1 VAPFPI
7 ADGLS
12 LKVRGRDGIR
22 FASGLRFASP
32 DHEMDI
38 TITPT
43 ETTGISRRMQI
54 SIPVAT
60 VADYEERAAKKY
72 ATQARL
78 PGFRPG
84 KAPAAMVRKRFA
96 DAIRQEAID
105 ALVNEAYRE
114 AVDREGLKL
123 ATQPHLHDL
132 KAEPGQPLE
141 FELHCEVRPELN
153 LEKTSGFNLQRREAP
168 VNDESVGEQL
178 EKLREQKADWTPV
191 TDKPAPGDMVSVA
204 LSTADENGEL
214 PPGREYKIVLGGGQ
228 AIPGIEELVM
238 EAAQGETIE
247 RNVKWPDD
255 FPDEAQRGGT
265 KLVRVTVNDVKRK
278 SMPVLDDAFARE
290 IGDFEN
296 LAALREA
303 VAKDM
308 TEHATREADADLRGQ
323 LIEQIVEAN
332 PFEVPGS
339 WVNQLVDGY
348 AQMYQ
353 IPEAEKERFLVEF
366 RPMAERQVRRDLVI
380 DTLAER
386 EKLTATPAD
395 VDARIEE
402 LAKAQNADPGPV
414 YAQLQKS
421 GRLAELERELTETRV
436 FNWLLEHNPVS
447 AS

>member
-1 VAPFPI
+1 ME
-7 ADGLS
+7 L
-12 LKVRGRDGIR
+12 
-22 FASGLRFASP
+22 
-32 DHEMDI
+32 

-105 ALVNEAYRE
+105 ALVNEAFRE

-132 KAEPGQPLE
+132 KAEPGQPVE
-141 FELHCEVRPELN
+141 FELHCEIRPELK
-153 LEKTSGFNLQRREAP
+153 LEKTEGFTVERREAP
-168 VNDESVGEQL
+168 VNDETIGEQI
-178 EKLREQKADWTPV
+178 EKLREQKADWAPV
-191 TDKPAPGDMVSVA
+191 TDEKAAPGDQVSVA

-214 PPGREYKIVLGGGQ
+214 PPGREYKLVMGGGQ
-228 AIPGIEELVM
+228 AIAGIEELVM
-238 EAAQGETIE
+238 EAMPGETLE
-247 RNVKWPDD
+247 RQVRWPDD
-255 FPDEAQRGGT
+255 FPDESQRGQT
-265 KLVRVTVNDVKRK
+265 KMVRVTVNEIKRK
-278 SMPVLDDAFARE
+278 LLPALDDTFARE
-290 IGDFEN
+290 LGDFDTVD
-296 LAALREA
+296 ALREA
-303 VAKDM
+303 VRKDM
-308 TEHATREADADLRGQ
+308 MDHARREADSEVRGR
-323 LIEQIVEAN
+323 LIEQVIEAN

-339 WVNQLVDGY
+339 WVRQLIDSY

-353 IPEAEKERFLVEF
+353 VPEAEKERFAQEF
-366 RPMAERQVRRDLVI
+366 KGMAERQVRRDLVI
-380 DTLAER
+380 ETLAER
-386 EKLTATPAD
+386 EKLTASAAD

-402 LAKAQNADPGPV
+402 MATAQNANPGQV

-421 GRLAELERELTETRV
+421 GRLTEVERELTESRV
-436 FNWLLEHNPVS
+436 FAWLLERNPVS
-447 AS
+447 AA